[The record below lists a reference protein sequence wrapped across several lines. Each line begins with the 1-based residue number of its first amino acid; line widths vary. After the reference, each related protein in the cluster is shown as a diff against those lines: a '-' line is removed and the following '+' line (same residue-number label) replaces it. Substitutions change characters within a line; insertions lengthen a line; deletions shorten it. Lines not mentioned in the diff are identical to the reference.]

1 MDEIIV
7 KQTIGTL
14 DANFDE
20 MKEKLNAQ
28 LDEYRNLVFTE
39 ETKKQAKE
47 TVAELRKGK
56 KELADRCKA
65 VKKEWLVP
73 LDTFM
78 EKADGLA
85 KMFDE
90 PIDYIN
96 SQIEAFETRRIESK
110 RNEISN
116 IYADLVVEEELMGLV
131 PLTKIYNPK
140 WENATFS
147 AKEIRAEI
155 MAHKEN
161 AKNALVTIKGMH
173 TDMEEKAIDM
183 FAHTLDLPQ
192 VIIFIN
198 NYENQKKEVLERER
212 EQMRREEEERIRAE
226 ERRKIEAEQR
236 AEREKAE
243 ALAKAEEEKAV
254 AVEEARAEV
263 VETFIPT
270 DNEEE
275 ETAYQYT
282 LMLTPDAKEK
292 VEMFLNSI
300 GVEFFVMEVD

>member
-73 LDTFM
+73 LDAFM

-173 TDMEEKAIDM
+173 TDMEEKAIEM